1 MNHQTLLIGGDGAAP
16 PGGAAAS
23 EAALRQALAIDEDR
37 LGPDHAEVGVHL
49 NNLAALLL
57 GAGRAQEAL
66 PLAVRARDIMLGA
79 FDGDHP
85 HKRATYDTLVAVVR
99 QVDAEGAAPPNLRP
113 FAAQIRAADEAARN
127 ANTEANPQAPAPAA
141 APAAA
146 PPTLAAIEVAPIA
159 PPAPNLPVRE
169 PAPTEARSASPLGAL
184 GNLIFGARPPRRK

>member
-1 MNHQTLLIGGDGAAP
+1 MIDTTLFIGDSADSP
-16 PGGAAAS
+16 PPDAAAA
-23 EAALRQALAIDEDR
+23 EAMLRQALASDEER

-85 HKRATYDTLVAVVR
+85 HKRASYDTLVAVVR

-127 ANTEANPQAPAPAA
+127 ANSG
-141 APAAA
+141 AAA
-146 PPTLAAIEVAPIA
+146 PPQPPAPPPPALSAIEVAPIA
-159 PPAPNLPVRE
+159 PPAPNLPARE
-169 PAPTEARSASPLGAL
+169 PAPLDAPPTSPLGAL

>member
-1 MNHQTLLIGGDGAAP
+1 MNQTTLFIGGDAP
-16 PGGAAAS
+16 PGGAAAA
-23 EAALRQALAIDEDR
+23 EATLRQALASDEDR

-66 PLAVRARDIMLGA
+66 PLIVRARDIMLGA

-85 HKRATYDTLVAVVR
+85 HKHATYETLVAVVR

-113 FAAQIRAADEAARN
+113 FAAQIRAADEAARK
-127 ANTEANPQAPAPAA
+127 AKGGAAPQALAPAA
-141 APAAA
+141 PPPA
-146 PPTLAAIEVAPIA
+146 LAAIEVAPIA

-169 PAPTEARSASPLGAL
+169 PAPIEAPRASPLGAL
-184 GNLIFGARPPRRK
+184 GNLIFGARPQRRK

>member
-1 MNHQTLLIGGDGAAP
+1 MIDTTLFIGASADSP
-16 PGGAAAS
+16 LTDAAAA
-23 EAALRQALAIDEDR
+23 EAMLRQALASDEDR

-57 GAGRAQEAL
+57 GTGRAQEAL

-79 FDGDHP
+79 FDGEHP
-85 HKRATYDTLVAVVR
+85 HKRASYDTLVAVVR

-127 ANTEANPQAPAPAA
+127 AKSG
-141 APAAA
+141 AA
-146 PPTLAAIEVAPIA
+146 PPQQSPPPPATPALAAIAVAPIA
-159 PPAPNLPVRE
+159 PPAPNLPARE
-169 PAPTEARSASPLGAL
+169 PAPIEAPRASPLGAL

>member
-1 MNHQTLLIGGDGAAP
+1 MNQPMLFIGGDAP
-16 PGGAAAS
+16 PGGAAAT
-23 EAALRQALAIDEDR
+23 EATLRQALASDEDR

-66 PLAVRARDIMLGA
+66 PLIVRARDIMLGA

-85 HKRATYDTLVAVVR
+85 HKHATYETLVAVVR

-113 FAAQIRAADEAARN
+113 FAAQIRAADEAARK
-127 ANTEANPQAPAPAA
+127 AKGGAESTPQAPAPAA
-141 APAAA
+141 PPPA
-146 PPTLAAIEVAPIA
+146 LAAIEVAPIA

-169 PAPTEARSASPLGAL
+169 PAPVETPRASPLGAL
-184 GNLIFGARPPRRK
+184 GNLIFGARPHRRK